1 MNIFLDGDAW
11 VFVGMVIF
19 DCLSGWSYNWMCQV
33 LMVVLTRKNCSKH
46 YYKDMKDRTGN
57 HFFELEWRRMIS
69 FTANKI
75 IEENLQASFKWIP
88 SIDVD
93 FWSDTSTNYWCGKN
107 KIIEMSFCFRRTS
120 INFEIFGLSTCS
132 LVICNLLWSLSQDIL
147 GDDM

>member
-19 DCLSGWSYNWMCQV
+19 HSLSGWLYNWMCQV
-33 LMVVLTRKNCSKH
+33 LMVVLTRKSCSKD

-93 FWSDTSTNYWCGKN
+93 LWSDTSTNYWCGKSKKN
-107 KIIEMSFCFRRTS
+107 EKGILEERVTFKKRSLACCFIRLSMSIGYMC
-120 INFEIFGLSTCS
+120 L
-132 LVICNLLWSLSQDIL
+132 
-147 GDDM
+147 